1 MKEHGLVNVRDIR
14 ITLAVAPTGERLQH
28 VRAAPDT
35 AINDHPNASSNSVGA
50 WYFDYTEEYAIRR
63 GGPQQEPLAER
74 IDGHGDEWA
83 GEFMNLTAFAY
94 QRRPSP
100 GGGRDLS
107 PTRLRQICR
116 DIRMTVPEF
125 VAS

>member
-1 MKEHGLVNVRDIR
+1 MFAIFASRV
-14 ITLAVAPTGERLQH
+14 AVAPTGERLQH

-35 AINDHPNASSNSVGA
+35 AINDHPNASSNSVEA
-50 WYFDYTEEYAIRR
+50 W
-63 GGPQQEPLAER
+63 PQHEPLAER

-94 QRRPSP
+94 QRRASP
-100 GGGRDLS
+100 GGGRDIS

-116 DIRMTVPEF
+116 AIRMTVPEF
-125 VAS
+125 AAS